1 MVQQSTNACRVFC
14 AADQANCLLDLR
26 IRMQPWCVVSTRTV
40 VASMTGNEK
49 AVNRSGQRRSQN
61 KQKSK
66 HQLESSEQTRRQTNK
81 QSGCYQRSIL
91 LSTFTQTRIMH
102 QSHQQQ
108 KPQLQVRTDLKK
120 RIRSSSLLSA
130 TREMDDGDQSISNH
144 LVRLNNR
151 AVLCLLTRQT
161 VDACRLLTEAS
172 CIMAR
177 IKFQRDATATAT
189 LSSSVETIK
198 TVDDGS
204 PSPSIF
210 FFRWTDLS
218 CVYPTHKHL
227 MFQRAVIVDADDDKE
242 EEQQQQQ
249 HDDDDDADDDGLH
262 QSYQLC
268 WAVLY
273 NLGLTCHLL
282 ACQAGASAEGRQHFA
297 RSMEL
302 YELLM
307 SNEYLDHVPAN
318 STPIIQLALSYNRG
332 HIYSEFAMHD
342 LAAQC
347 LVYVQ
352 RALIQIRLQQP
363 TTNIEETELNLI
375 LLKPPSTAGAA

>member
-1 MVQQSTNACRVFC
+1 
-14 AADQANCLLDLR
+14 
-26 IRMQPWCVVSTRTV
+26 
-40 VASMTGNEK
+40 
-49 AVNRSGQRRSQN
+49 
-61 KQKSK
+61 
-66 HQLESSEQTRRQTNK
+66 
-81 QSGCYQRSIL
+81 
-91 LSTFTQTRIMH
+91 
-102 QSHQQQ
+102 
-108 KPQLQVRTDLKK
+108 
-120 RIRSSSLLSA
+120 
-130 TREMDDGDQSISNH
+130 
-144 LVRLNNR
+144 
-151 AVLCLLTRQT
+151 
-161 VDACRLLTEAS
+161 
-172 CIMAR
+172 
-177 IKFQRDATATAT
+177 
-189 LSSSVETIK
+189 
-198 TVDDGS
+198 
-204 PSPSIF
+204 
-210 FFRWTDLS
+210 
-218 CVYPTHKHL
+218 